1 MYAVIRISIMNEY
14 IYTWC
19 ISLLSYHYCKL
30 IADWRW
36 RNTAFTANSDETAAL
51 HLLCIKQCY
60 LFTLIWWGV
69 SSQKLVISGHDA
81 DSRGIVQ
88 MRFGRR
94 QAANDEGHGDFGN
107 CVGVVMRGRKQFYER
122 RFGGSGAFGRKSFG
136 PLLEGFGS
144 PTWMHGGVSARAD
157 SVRAGFDTTAIAVI
171 VRP

>member
-1 MYAVIRISIMNEY
+1 MNEY
-14 IYTWC
+14 IYIWC

-30 IADWRW
+30 IAEWRW

-51 HLLCIKQCY
+51 HLLCDKECY

-81 DSRGIVQ
+81 DSRCIVQ

-94 QAANDEGHGDFGN
+94 QAANDEGHGDFGD
-107 CVGVVMRGRKQFYER
+107 CVGVVMRGGKQFYER
-122 RFGGSGAFGRKSFG
+122 RFGGSGHSEWRVLDRCLRG
-136 PLLEGFGS
+136 LDHQFGS
-144 PTWMHGGVSARAD
+144 TAVFQHARTLFGF
-157 SVRAGFDTTAIAVI
+157 RFDTTAIAVI